1 MKLKRCKNTTRR
13 NKKTGRCDSN
23 KTTNQPKTKSRK
35 MQSAQEMPLSE
46 MKFLMTHWIRTLE
59 AELRDIKAT
68 KKSFTKEQK
77 KESER
82 YIETRWVVLEES
94 SLNEQYKYMARVI
107 WGGLHKDKP
116 ELRMCDLADVIQ
128 HLKSDL

>member
-1 MKLKRCKNTTRR
+1 
-13 NKKTGRCDSN
+13 
-23 KTTNQPKTKSRK
+23 
-35 MQSAQEMPLSE
+35 

-128 HLKSDL
+128 HLKSDRKVKEYDFIEFAHKNKTRDAYADTNA